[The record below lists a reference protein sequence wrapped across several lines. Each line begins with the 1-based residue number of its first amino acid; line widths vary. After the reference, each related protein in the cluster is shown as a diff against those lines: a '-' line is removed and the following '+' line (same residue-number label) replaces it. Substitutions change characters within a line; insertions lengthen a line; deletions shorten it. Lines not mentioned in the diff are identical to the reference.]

1 MTQTEAEDI
10 KIQIEELNKR
20 FAPVELRFDMYRNDK
35 YDSSEDNWWV
45 TIVYNY
51 TPEEWMEFVTIGF
64 NYNQV
69 CDKLF
74 GFGFLCYLCVM
85 RCVLFEILTGLPL
98 ILRPPDFFPVLCVC
112 VYSVSATVHTPAWR
126 GGCTVPGPFFP
137 SPWGW

>member
-1 MTQTEAEDI
+1 MTQTEAEEI
-10 KIQIEELNKR
+10 KIQIEEFNKS

-74 GFGFLCYLCVM
+74 GFGFGLESVKMYQEEYGNLK
-85 RCVLFEILTGLPL
+85 FSQSDLPL
-98 ILRPPDFFPVLCVC
+98 GQDNNQNRLSLTPQFSSVFWGIFLTIFFRYVNHIPIDK
-112 VYSVSATVHTPAWR
+112 W
-126 GGCTVPGPFFP
+126 
-137 SPWGW
+137 